1 MTELSPS
8 QTKAGPD
15 PSWDDRSPRKLTLLL
30 GVACAVQFLDSM
42 DIASIGPALPLVQDD
57 LDISAAALQ
66 WVVSAYAL
74 GFGGLLLLGG
84 RLADLYDRRK
94 LLIGWLVV
102 FAIASCAGGLADS
115 GLVLSLARLVKG
127 ISAGITAPVAMAVLL
142 DAFRDE
148 ASRNKALGTYMAV
161 AATGY
166 SLGLVFGG
174 ALAGTSWRLILFLPA
189 VVGIAVAVLAAFV
202 VEGGRSDRTRGR
214 IDTLGALTV
223 TTSAICLVYGFS
235 RAATDGWGDSW
246 TVLTLIAA
254 AVLLGLFL
262 LVERRHPDPLV
273 PLSIFR
279 RPQLARANVCLLFVG
294 AYVAFQFVL
303 MLYYQD
309 ALHWSPLESG
319 LAFLLGGVL
328 TGGTSRYA
336 ATLVTRYGAWPVGA
350 AGLLMLTGGY
360 LAWALL
366 LGHAPTLLVMF
377 VQQVLG
383 GLGFAAAYPA
393 LNIAAVGQAR
403 EDEQGLASG
412 LFNTSQQ
419 IGNGIVVAVTATAL
433 TLNTDSG
440 LGGYRAGLWTVTAV
454 TGLVTVLAV
463 AGGLRYRRRDQGA
476 PATGGA

>member
-8 QTKAGPD
+8 DTQTGVPAPAGA
-15 PSWDDRSPRKLTLLL
+15 RSPRNLTLLL

-42 DIASIGPALPLVQDD
+42 DIASVGPALPLIQDE
-57 LDISAAALQ
+57 LGISAAGLQ

-94 LLIGWLVV
+94 LLVIWLGV
-102 FAIASCAGGLADS
+102 FALASCAGGLADDE
-115 GLVLSLARLVKG
+115 LVLTLARLCKG

-142 DAFRDE
+142 DAFRE
-148 ASRNKALGTYMAV
+148 ESARNKALGTFMAV

-174 ALAGTSWRLILFLPA
+174 ALANVSWRLIFFLPGA
-189 VVGIAVAVLAAFV
+189 FGLAVAVLAAFAIP
-202 VEGGRSDRTRGR
+202 GGRGDRKGGR
-214 IDTLGALTV
+214 IDILGALTV
-223 TTSAICLVYGFS
+223 TGSAICLVYGCS
-235 RAATDGWGDSW
+235 RAATDGWSDIW
-246 TVLTLIAA
+246 TVTTLIAA
-254 AVLLGLFL
+254 VVLLGLFL

-303 MLYYQD
+303 MLYYQSE
-309 ALHWSPLESG
+309 LHWSPLEAG

-328 TGGTSRYA
+328 TGGTARYA
-336 ATLVTRYGAWPVGA
+336 ATLVTRYGAWPVASAGLVMLA
-350 AGLLMLTGGY
+350 AGY
-360 LAWALL
+360 LVWALL
-366 LGHAPTLLVMF
+366 VGHAPTLLIMF

-383 GLGFAAAYPA
+383 GLGFAAAFPA

-412 LFNTSQQ
+412 LFGTSQQ
-419 IGNGIVVAVTATAL
+419 IGNGIVVAFTATAL
-433 TLNTDSG
+433 TLGADGG
-440 LGGYRAGLWTVTAV
+440 LNGYRAGLWTVTGV
-454 TGLVTVLAV
+454 TGAVAVLAV
-463 AGGLRYRRRDQGA
+463 AGSVRYRRA
-476 PATGGA
+476 PAATAADSR